1 MDTADSRK
9 IMEAMRARFEQE
21 KLRKAETH
29 HRLNQFCKKGQIVMA
44 GSSLMEFFPVVEM
57 AEGCGLELAI
67 YNRGI
72 GGDTLD
78 GQLARMQSTFW
89 DLEPSRV
96 FINIGTNDISAEGY
110 RREVLF
116 EKYARGLSQ
125 SRERLPECRV
135 YVLAYYPVNRTEK
148 FQTAHFRARTNEE
161 LAAVNAELPALAA
174 RFGCEFID
182 LFTPLRDA
190 EGNLPA
196 EVTMDGMHM
205 YPEGYKPVFD
215 ILLPY
220 FR

>member
-1 MDTADSRK
+1 MDQPNK
-9 IMEAMRARFEQE
+9 NMMEAMRAHFEQE
-21 KLRKAETH
+21 KLRRVETH

-57 AEGCGLELAI
+57 AEGHGIELAI

-72 GGDTLD
+72 SGDTLD
-78 GQLARMQSTFW
+78 GQLGRMQSTFW

-110 RREVLF
+110 KREVLF
-116 EKYARGLSQ
+116 EKYAQVLGQ
-125 SRERLPECRV
+125 IKERLPECRV

-148 FQTAHFRARTNEE
+148 FKTDHFRARTNEE

-174 RFGCEFID
+174 RFGYEFID
-182 LFTPLRDA
+182 LFTPLRGPD
-190 EGNLPA
+190 GNLPA

-205 YPEGYKPVFD
+205 YPDGYKPVFD

-220 FR
+220 FK